1 MAVTG
6 SLLRVAGLLIWK
18 VSLTFLMRHFEIK
31 KSPVL
36 MQIAMMVIG
45 TSKLKGICK
54 IHKDDKH
61 KNLL

>member
-6 SLLRVAGLLIWK
+6 SLFRVAGLLIWK
-18 VSLTFLMRHFEIK
+18 VFLTFLMRDFEIK

-45 TSKLKGICK
+45 TSKHKVICK

-61 KNLL
+61 DNLL